1 MSTARSLRRRID
13 PDLVARMLNNI
24 PRPVEPLKHQKPP
37 RHASTYRGARRNA
50 TIHRGK
56 Q

>member
-1 MSTARSLRRRID
+1 MRAR
-13 PDLVARMLNNI
+13 
-24 PRPVEPLKHQKPP
+24 EP

-50 TIHRGK
+50 QAQAMNMRGTDKKAARKLRKAAKGK